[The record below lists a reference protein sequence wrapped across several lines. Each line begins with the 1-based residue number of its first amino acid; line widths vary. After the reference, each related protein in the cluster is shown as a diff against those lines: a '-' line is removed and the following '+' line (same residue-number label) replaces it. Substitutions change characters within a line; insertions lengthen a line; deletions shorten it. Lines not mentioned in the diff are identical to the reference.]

1 MEFSKIPH
9 ATDAWQKE
17 ARDGVKNRQKGKESG
32 RSYKVRIRLLGKG
45 IAWQKQM
52 REVYG

>member
-17 ARDGVKNRQKGKESG
+17 AKDGIEDCQRGKESS

-45 IAWQKQM
+45 IAWQKTK
-52 REVYG
+52 ESKFL